1 MCAMDAA
8 VFENV
13 GDLCPVDPQTGF
25 LKRSSCQAFKFLKDP
40 ATEIS
45 HPSPL
50 SSFLIT
56 TKSSF
61 YAKYHQA
68 WVASYGLGEA
78 ILADVLDAAISNA
91 PLGDSIL
98 GRTIA
103 VYRTAVACDYQPLGI
118 ASYDSVEEGG
128 VVTFTTAVPTEGPRV
143 LVELAPVE
151 TTPAWADVSPQ
162 DNPLL
167 LPEGFTTAFGL
178 DPLAKKSD
186 DDKHTTFR
194 LPPPV
199 VAVREAAFYAGH
211 SFEFVPPAPIVPTSV
226 AGNSF
231 EFVLPAPIVPVSGA
245 VSPVLACLEGRIA
258 RLEAMLGVPPPC
270 A

>member
-1 MCAMDAA
+1 MDAA
-8 VFENV
+8 PGLDQVGRFERV
-13 GDLCPVDPQTGF
+13 IISGIPV
-25 LKRSSCQAFKFLKDP
+25 LKRSCLKS
-40 ATEIS
+40 TL
-45 HPSPL
+45 PSPIVPPP
-50 SSFLIT
+50 IT
-56 TKSSF
+56 SKSSF